1 MVGALKCLDQTF
13 VAALVA
19 LRQAANILETFSKQK
34 TLDLRI
40 EVDMERRI
48 GVWSEVGFALGDRK
62 EVGKVH

>member
-1 MVGALKCLDQTF
+1 
-13 VAALVA
+13 